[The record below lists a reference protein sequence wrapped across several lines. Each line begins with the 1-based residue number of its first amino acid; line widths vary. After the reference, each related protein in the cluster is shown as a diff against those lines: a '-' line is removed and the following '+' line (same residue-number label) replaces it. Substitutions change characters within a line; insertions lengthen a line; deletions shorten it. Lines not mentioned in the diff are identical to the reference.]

1 MFLRCIMVSALT
13 ATVSLI
19 FSSILAFTG
28 AKVCTPDS
36 NNPCGCTVAGE
47 HQVDLTNLFKK
58 NPLSVKADKYTYT
71 VDACKKVD
79 CSSGSCKDSECA
91 GCQVQGNE
99 KFGLGSLKSTTY
111 DLSGEEGKWKLTAT
125 YKDGQD
131 SRQMVVTF
139 QYTKGADIKLK
150 YDEENPPKHYAFTVT
165 GEYTVAAPKPTPSP
179 SSRVDPGVVGI
190 VLIVL

>member
-1 MFLRCIMVSALT
+1 MNNIIITDCV
-13 ATVSLI
+13 V
-19 FSSILAFTG
+19 FS
-28 AKVCTPDS
+28 
-36 NNPCGCTVAGE
+36 
-47 HQVDLTNLFKK
+47 
-58 NPLSVKADKYTYT
+58 YTQ
-71 VDACKKVD
+71 
-79 CSSGSCKDSECA
+79 

-150 YDEENPPKHYAFTVT
+150 YDEENPPKHYVRLNS
-165 GEYTVAAPKPTPSP
+165 Y
-179 SSRVDPGVVGI
+179 D
-190 VLIVL
+190 VLYAICLCTCIYVHP